1 MREGKHFRKKKRQVD
16 RNFILAVIQTII
28 AFITLIITIMKK

>member
-1 MREGKHFRKKKRQVD
+1 MRDGKHHKKKKRQVD

-28 AFITLIITIMKK
+28 ALITMIITAIKN